1 MADALIE
8 VFSRNLRRWL
18 SLEGKTQAELARYMK
33 VSSAT
38 ASDWCNGRKMPRSD
52 KLQSICNWFNI
63 SLVDLLEEYSAG
75 ESIPDFSQDEL
86 DLINDYRELTQEGKE
101 RIREQMDLMMSKYRK
116 KEAVTSA
123 G

>member
-63 SLVDLLEEYSAG
+63 SLVDLLEEHSAG
-75 ESIPDFSQDEL
+75 EPIPDFSPEEVEL
-86 DLINDYRELTQEGKE
+86 IDGYRALSHEGRAAVRAFVAFTAAGEREKE
-101 RIREQMDLMMSKYRK
+101 SRNS
-116 KEAVTSA
+116 T

>member
-63 SLVDLLEEYSAG
+63 TLVDLLEEYSAG
-75 ESIPDFSQDEL
+75 ESIPDFSPDEL
-86 DLINDYRELTQEGKE
+86 KLINDYRELTQEGKE
-101 RIREQMDLMMSKYRK
+101 RIREQMDLMMTKYRG

-123 G
+123 